1 MEGQQNLGE
10 VMCDKSLRIFTELVC
25 DKDKKLQLR
34 CETLKNAGVVE
45 MAQTCSCSC
54 ELVMGTKN

>member
-1 MEGQQNLGE
+1 
-10 VMCDKSLRIFTELVC
+10 MCDKSLRMFTELVC

-45 MAQTCSCSC
+45 MAQPCSCSC
-54 ELVMGTKN
+54 EFVMGTKN